1 MARYKFT
8 PRADAAIYQA
18 SHMARTERREY
29 CTPEMLLL
37 AIAHQA
43 PFLEVL
49 HFRLVDAELFTHDLQ
64 EYINS
69 VDVIPEKEIYELEP
83 SFQFHVMLRLAEYTA
98 SNTGYDAI
106 DIPHIISAI
115 LKLENSLAAF
125 TLRKYLSKDVE
136 YDLFIMELISN
147 AYGFNNHDEE
157 EDEEEEPEEH
167 YREKN
172 SPADDENETTRWHTL
187 VTCMNEICRH
197 HNPLIGREKE
207 MDRAI
212 QVLCRKDKNNPLFVG
227 ESGVGK
233 TALVYG
239 LAAKIENREV
249 PEPLRKC
256 KIYAMDM
263 GQLVAGAQFR
273 GEFEKR
279 MKLILDGAIREGNCI
294 IYIDEIHCMMGAGQ
308 TGEGALDGSG
318 ILKRYLEE
326 GRVRF
331 IGSTTYQEFNRYIAK
346 DKAFVRRFRQI
357 DVPEPTVGE
366 TLKIINGLIDTYI
379 KFHKVTYKSDA
390 IEYAVEKSAQ
400 LITDRFLPDK
410 AIDIID
416 EAGAYRS
423 THPLLNKKGERKPTR
438 YQIVD
443 TPLVANILSG
453 VCKIDAKALTDPDNT
468 LLEKLNEHIC
478 ASIFGQDDAV
488 RRVTEAILM
497 AKAGLN
503 EPNKPL
509 ASLLFVGPTGVGKTE
524 LCRVLAQELGI
535 ALVRFDMSEYT
546 EKHTVAKLIGSPAG
560 YIGYEDGGLLT
571 DAIRKSPNC
580 VLLLDEI
587 EKAHKDIY
595 NIMLQVMDYAC
606 LTDNRGN
613 KADFSNVVLIMTSNA
628 GARDALNPSLGFK
641 RATSGG
647 EVMLQ
652 SVSKTFMPEFLNRL
666 TATVVFN
673 DMNRDMAENILNK
686 KLEQL
691 SKRLSA
697 RKITMELTPEAHQ
710 LLLERGFST
719 KYGAREVDRV
729 IQSSLKPLLMHEI
742 LFGKLKNGG
751 HVSVR
756 CRSEELSL
764 HCTP

>member
-18 SHMARTERREY
+18 SHMARNERREY

-43 PFLEVL
+43 PFQEVL
-49 HFRLVDAELFTHDLQ
+49 HFRMVDANLFNKDLQ

-98 SNTGYDAI
+98 SNTGYGSI
-106 DIPHIISAI
+106 DIPHLISAI
-115 LKLENSLAAF
+115 LKLENSLAAY

-147 AYGFNNHDEE
+147 AYGFNHNDD
-157 EDEEEEPEEH
+157 EDEEEEHEDY
-167 YREKN
+167 YRDR
-172 SPADDENETTRWHTL
+172 SAADNDENETNKWHTL
-187 VTCMNEICRH
+187 VSCMNEICRH

-233 TALVYG
+233 TAIVYG
-239 LAAKIENREV
+239 LAAKIENHDV
-249 PEPLRKC
+249 PAPLQGC

-263 GQLVAGAQFR
+263 GQLIAGAQFR

-279 MKLILDGAIREGNCI
+279 MKQILEGAIQEGNCI
-294 IYIDEIHCMMGAGQ
+294 IYIDEIHSMMGAGQ

-318 ILKRYLEE
+318 ILKRYLED
-326 GRVRF
+326 GRIRF
-331 IGSTTYQEFNRYIAK
+331 IGSTTYQEYNRYIAK

-357 DVPEPTVGE
+357 DVPEPTVAE

-400 LITDRFLPDK
+400 LITDRYLPDK

-416 EAGAYRS
+416 EAGAYRK
-423 THPLLNKKGERKPTR
+423 THPILNKKGERKPPR

-468 LLEKLNEHIC
+468 LLEHLNERIC
-478 ASIFGQDDAV
+478 ASIFGQDTAV

-560 YIGYEDGGLLT
+560 YVGYEDGGLLT

-628 GARDALNPSLGFK
+628 GAQQALTPSLGFK
-641 RATSGG
+641 KATSSG
-647 EVMLQ
+647 EVMLR
-652 SVSKTFMPEFLNRL
+652 SVNKTFMPEFINRL

-673 DMNRDMAENILNK
+673 DMNKEMAERILNK

-691 SKRLSA
+691 STRLTA
-697 RKITMELTPEAHQ
+697 RRVTMELTPEAHA

-729 IQSSLKPLLMHEI
+729 IQSTLKPLLMHEI
-742 LFGKLKNGG
+742 LFGKLKQGG
-751 HVSVR
+751 TVTVR
-756 CRSEELSL
+756 RDKQELKI